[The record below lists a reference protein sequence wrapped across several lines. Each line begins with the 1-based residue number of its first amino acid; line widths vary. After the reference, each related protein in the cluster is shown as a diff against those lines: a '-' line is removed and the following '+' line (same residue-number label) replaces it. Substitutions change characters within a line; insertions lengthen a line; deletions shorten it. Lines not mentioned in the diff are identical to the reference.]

1 MTRTKQTARQST
13 GGKVP
18 HRQFTTKAKVNVM
31 HSTLR
36 KIWRYRP
43 GIVALRDIRRYQ
55 KSTNL
60 LLPKL
65 PFQRWMR
72 EIAQEI
78 G

>member
-1 MTRTKQTARQST
+1 
-13 GGKVP
+13 
-18 HRQFTTKAKVNVM
+18 M

-65 PFQRWMR
+65 PFQRWVR

>member
-1 MTRTKQTARQST
+1 MTWTKQTARQST
-13 GGKVP
+13 GGKVH
-18 HRQFTTKAKVNVM
+18 HRQFTM

-43 GIVALRDIRRYQ
+43 GIFALRDIRRYQ
-55 KSTNL
+55 KITNL